1 MIDDIERI
9 LKNVNLAHYDGE
21 LKGIAVVY
29 ITGEDSKIESELSFN
44 AGHAYAIN
52 TALDL
57 LKDAV
62 LDKLKTDGRTEW
74 RNRE

>member
-29 ITGEDSKIESELSFN
+29 ITGDDSKIEIELSFG
-44 AGHAYAIN
+44 AGQAYAIN

-57 LKDAV
+57 LKV
-62 LDKLKTDGRTEW
+62 SVVERIRSQGQTEW